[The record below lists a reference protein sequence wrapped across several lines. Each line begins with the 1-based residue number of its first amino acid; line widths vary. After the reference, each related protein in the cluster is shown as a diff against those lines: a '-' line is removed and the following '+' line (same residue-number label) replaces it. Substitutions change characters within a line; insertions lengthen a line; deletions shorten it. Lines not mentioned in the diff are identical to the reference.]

1 MSDLSMTPRERV
13 AAALEHREPDR
24 VPLALG
30 GSAQHLSE
38 QRYEMLR
45 EHFELDPPSRRT
57 LVGFYTTPDYNPLL
71 DKLGTDIRYLHIR
84 PPEDYISNSML
95 KTEEFEVFTDEWGIT
110 HKLRS
115 GYYELA
121 GAPLADDFSKEGIER
136 FDWPDPYDPVR
147 VEGLKE
153 EGEQLYNQTQ
163 FALALHRPVYGNFW
177 EMAKLLLGMEK
188 ALMASALEP
197 DLLQYLFEK
206 LAEVQYGFYDA
217 ALTEVGEYVQ
227 FTEMAEDLGTNI
239 GPIFSPDFYR
249 KHMLP
254 VHKNFINALKEKTPH
269 LKVLLHN
276 DGAIREFVPDIIE
289 AGFDLLNPIESHL
302 PGMDPSGLKA
312 DFGAQLVFQGGV
324 NVKEVLPKGTEAEI
338 RAEVRLRIE
347 QMGPGG
353 GYILGPTHNLGNDI
367 PLENILAFF
376 KAGHELGHY
385 PL

>member
-1 MSDLSMTPRERV
+1 MSKLTMTPRERV

-24 VPLALG
+24 VPIALG
-30 GSAQHLSE
+30 GSAQHLTE
-38 QRYEMLR
+38 QRFELLR
-45 EHFELDPPSRRT
+45 EHFGLEPPARRT
-57 LVGFYTTPDYNPLL
+57 LVGFYTTPDYNPVL

-84 PPEDYISNSML
+84 PPTNYISNSML
-95 KTEEFEVFTDEWGIT
+95 KTEEFEVFTDEWGLT

-115 GYYELA
+115 GFYELA
-121 GAPLADDFSKEGIER
+121 GHPLSEDFSKSGIDN

-147 VEGLKE
+147 VAGLKDE
-153 EGEQLYNQTQ
+153 AERLFNESDY
-163 FALALHRPVYGNFW
+163 ALALHRPVYGNFW
-177 EMAKLLLGMEK
+177 EMAKFLLGMEK
-188 ALMASALEP
+188 ALMATALEP

-206 LAEVQYGFYDA
+206 LAEVQFGFYDA
-217 ALTEVGEYVQ
+217 ALEQVGPYVQ
-227 FTEMAEDLGTNI
+227 FTEMAEDLGTNV
-239 GPIFSPDFYR
+239 GPMFSPAFYR
-249 KHMLP
+249 KHLLP
-254 VHKNFINALKEKTPH
+254 VHTKFIRALKEKTPH

-276 DGAIREFVPDIIE
+276 DGAIREFIPDIIE

-302 PGMDPSGLKA
+302 PGMDPAGLKA
-312 DFGAQLVFQGGV
+312 DFGDRLVFQGGV
-324 NVKEVLPKGTEAEI
+324 NVKEVLPAGTEEQI

-376 KAGHELGHY
+376 KAGRELGEY